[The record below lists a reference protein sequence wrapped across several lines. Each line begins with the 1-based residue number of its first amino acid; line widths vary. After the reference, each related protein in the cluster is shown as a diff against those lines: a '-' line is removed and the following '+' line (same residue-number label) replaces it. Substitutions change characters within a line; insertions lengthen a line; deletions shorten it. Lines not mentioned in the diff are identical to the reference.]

1 MSSHT
6 RTLFSYPPKLL
17 RINDYAEV
25 GQGMTAGYTPGGGGD
40 GADKNTTA

>member
-25 GQGMTAGYTPGGGGD
+25 GQGMKAGGGD